1 MAITNKAEIRAYFE
15 THNQTPKEVAARFGI
30 SYRTLAHWIK
40 SESWERARALQGV
53 KAEVVRDEL
62 LQKSLGSVLDTGAN
76 KIKRQI
82 RANLGSLAGE
92 LDAMILNNLLDSS
105 TDEILLQAMSSKFI
119 QSNIALS
126 TIIAK
131 NELMV
136 LMQDKGGSGDPMVIA
151 CAEKVAK
158 MFADMQTLLYGKE
171 PAITKI
177 EARENTLESMSEQE
191 LLALIA
197 QGEGRA

>member
-1 MAITNKAEIRAYFE
+1 MAIANKAEIRAYFE
-15 THNQTPKEVAARFGI
+15 THNESPKAVASHFGI

-53 KAEVVRDEL
+53 RAEVVRDEL
-62 LQKSLGSVLDTGAN
+62 LQKNLGGVLQTGAC

-82 RANLGSLAGE
+82 RANLGTLAGE
-92 LDAMILNNLLDSS
+92 LDEMILNNLLDSS

-131 NELMV
+131 NELMA
-136 LMQDKGGSGDPMVIA
+136 LMQVKGGAGDPMVIA

-158 MFADMQTLLYGKE
+158 MFADMQVLLYGKE
-171 PAITKI
+171 PAITKL
-177 EARENTLESMSEQE
+177 EARQNSLESMSEQE

-197 QGEGRA
+197 QGGS

>member
-1 MAITNKAEIRAYFE
+1 MAIANKAEIRAYFE
-15 THNQTPKEVAARFGI
+15 THSKSPKEVAAHFGI

-40 SESWERARALQGV
+40 NESWERARALQGV

-62 LQKSLGSVLDTGAN
+62 LQKSLGSVIDAGAC

-82 RANLGSLAGE
+82 RANLGTLAGE
-92 LDAMILNNLLDSS
+92 LDEMILNNLLNSS

-119 QSNIALS
+119 QSNVALS

-131 NELMV
+131 NELMA
-136 LMQDKGGSGDPMVIA
+136 LMQVKGGSGDPMVIA

-158 MFADMQTLLYGKE
+158 MFADMQVLLYGKE
-171 PAITKI
+171 PAITKL

-197 QGEGRA
+197 QGES

>member
-92 LDAMILNNLLDSS
+92 LDSMILNNLLDSS

>member
-1 MAITNKAEIRAYFE
+1 MAIANKAEIRAYFE
-15 THNQTPKEVAARFGI
+15 THNESPKEVASHFGI

-40 SESWERARALQGV
+40 NESWERARALQGV
-53 KAEVVRDEL
+53 RAEVVRDEL
-62 LQKSLGSVLDTGAN
+62 LQKNLGSVMQTGAS

-92 LDAMILNNLLDSS
+92 LDEMILNNLLDSS

-119 QSNIALS
+119 QSNVALS
-126 TIIAK
+126 TMIAK
-131 NELMV
+131 NELMA
-136 LMQDKGGSGDPMVIA
+136 LMQVKGGSGDPMVIA

-158 MFADMQTLLYGKE
+158 MFADMQVLLYGKE
-171 PAITKI
+171 PAITKL
-177 EARENTLESMSEQE
+177 EARQNSLESMSEQE

-197 QGEGRA
+197 QGES

>member
-1 MAITNKAEIRAYFE
+1 MAIANKAEIRAYFE
-15 THNQTPKEVAARFGI
+15 THNESPKEVASHFGI

-40 SESWERARALQGV
+40 NEGWERARALQGV
-53 KAEVVRDEL
+53 RAEVVRDDL
-62 LQKSLGSVLDTGAN
+62 LQKNLGSVLDAGAS

-92 LDAMILNNLLDSS
+92 LDEMILNNLLDSS

-119 QSNIALS
+119 QSNVALS
-126 TIIAK
+126 TMIAK
-131 NELMV
+131 NELMA
-136 LMQDKGGSGDPMVIA
+136 LMQVKGGSGDPMVIA

-158 MFADMQTLLYGKE
+158 MFADMQVLLYGKE
-171 PAITKI
+171 PAITKL
-177 EARENTLESMSEQE
+177 EARQNSLESMSEQE

-197 QGEGRA
+197 QGES

>member
-15 THNQTPKEVAARFGI
+15 THNQTPKEVSARFGI

-92 LDAMILNNLLDSS
+92 LDQMILNNLLDSS

>member
-1 MAITNKAEIRAYFE
+1 MDGLLLKIRAYFE
-15 THNQTPKEVAARFGI
+15 THNQTPKEVAARFCI

-92 LDAMILNNLLDSS
+92 LDQMILNNLLDSS

-136 LMQDKGGSGDPMVIA
+136 LMQAKGGSGDPMVIA